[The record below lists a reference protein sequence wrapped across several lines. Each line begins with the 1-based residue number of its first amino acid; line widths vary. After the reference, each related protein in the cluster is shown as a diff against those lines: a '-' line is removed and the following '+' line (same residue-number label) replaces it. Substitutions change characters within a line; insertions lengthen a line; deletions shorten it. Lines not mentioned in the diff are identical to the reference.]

1 MGECTTMLAHELN
14 QPLTAILSNAQTAR
28 RYLASETPEMDEIH
42 AILDD
47 IVRDDKRASGIIHG
61 LRNMLQKEEIVR
73 QRFDLNEAAREVTA
87 ILGNEFR
94 EKNIEFA
101 AHYAPALPLLYAG
114 RIEIQQVILNLLVN
128 AIRAID
134 ESGNERRR
142 ITLRTRVA
150 DAAVQLEVQD
160 SGPGIAAEI
169 HDSLFNTFVS
179 DREDRLGMGLAI
191 CQRIIEAYGGRIRA
205 ENHPAGGALF
215 SFTLPL
221 DQ

>member
-1 MGECTTMLAHELN
+1 MAG
-14 QPLTAILSNAQTAR
+14 
-28 RYLASETPEMDEIH
+28 
-42 AILDD
+42 
-47 IVRDDKRASGIIHG
+47 
-61 LRNMLQKEEIVR
+61 
-73 QRFDLNEAAREVTA
+73 EVTA
-87 ILGNEFR
+87 ILGSEFR
-94 EKNIEFA
+94 EKNIEFEA
-101 AHYAPALPLLYAG
+101 DYAPALPSVYAG

-128 AIRAID
+128 ATRAV
-134 ESGNERRR
+134 EEEGGNESRR

-150 DAAVQLEVQD
+150 DAAVQVEVQD

-169 HDSLFNTFVS
+169 HDSLFSTFVS

-191 CQRIIEAYGGRIRA
+191 CQRIIEAYGGRIWA